1 MIKGSKLLKGIEF
14 MDIQAIL
21 AGLHDCPCGKDHP
34 CDIRYVEF
42 GKDVLLRLDEICR
55 PFSRILLVSD
65 GNTYPLC
72 GDKTK
77 KILGDKVVSEMQF
90 GKETVVP
97 NEDAIA
103 RIEGQMVDGTDF
115 IIGIGSGVI
124 NDLCKHV
131 SFAHGIR
138 YAIIATAPSMD
149 GYASVGAALILEE
162 MKVTLNARVPYAILA
177 EDDVVCTAPVDMLQ
191 SGYGDI
197 VGKYSCLNDWKL
209 AHLLRNEYF
218 CDFVYNYVM
227 NTVKNTEATAKAVL
241 AREPAA
247 IRNLMEG
254 LVTVGIMMS
263 YVGNSRPA
271 SGSEHH
277 LSHFFEITGLLNHTP
292 YYLHGI
298 DVLYSAA
305 VTAQLRQKLRAL
317 KRPLVAKHPSEATR
331 QKEIKRIYTSAADG
345 IISLQNKV
353 GFYDDLNVQAFDERW
368 DKICCVLSEAPSYE
382 TMLTYLEAIG
392 LDIHEFNAFYGSN
405 TIQNAILYAKDLKDR
420 YTVLWLCYALG
431 IDKFD
436 A

>member
-1 MIKGSKLLKGIEF
+1 

-21 AGLHDCPCGKDHP
+21 AGLHNCPCGKDHP
-34 CDIRYVEF
+34 CDIHYVEL
-42 GKDVLLRLDEICR
+42 GKNVLLRLDEICR
-55 PFSRILLVSD
+55 PFSRIHLVSD
-65 GNTYPLC
+65 GNTYLLC

-77 KILGDKVVSEMQF
+77 EILGDKVVSEMRF
-90 GKETVVP
+90 GKEIVVP

-103 RIEGQMVDGTDF
+103 SIEEQMADRTDF

-131 SFAHGIR
+131 SFKHGIR

-218 CDFVYNYVM
+218 CDYVYSNVM
-227 NTVKNTEATAKAVL
+227 ETVKNTEATAKAVL
-241 AREPAA
+241 AREPVA

-254 LVTVGIMMS
+254 LVSVGIMMS

-277 LSHFFEITGLLNHTP
+277 LSHFFEITGLLNHKP

-305 VTAQLRQKLRAL
+305 VTAQLREKLLAI
-317 KRPLVAKHPSEATR
+317 KKPLVAALPTESTR
-331 QKEIKRIYTSAADG
+331 LKEIKRIYSSAADG
-345 IISLQNKV
+345 ILALQKKV
-353 GFYDDLNVQAFDERW
+353 GFYDTLNIHELDDRW
-368 DKICCVLSEAPSYE
+368 EEICDVLSEAPTYK
-382 TMLTYLEAIG
+382 TMLGYLDDIG
-392 LDIHEFNAFYGSN
+392 LNIHDFDAFYGN
-405 TIQNAILYAKDLKDR
+405 ETIRDALLYAKDLKDR
-420 YTVLWLCYALG
+420 YTVLWLGYALG
-431 IDKFD
+431 MNSFE

>member
-1 MIKGSKLLKGIEF
+1 
-14 MDIQAIL
+14 MDINNLLSGVDCSCGKKHSCDIKYVYIEKNAIL
-21 AGLHDCPCGKDHP
+21 RLKD
-34 CDIRYVEF
+34 
-42 GKDVLLRLDEICR
+42 ICA
-55 PFSRILLVSD
+55 PFNKILLVAD
-65 GNTYPLC
+65 QNTFGVA
-72 GDKTK
+72 GDKTVEV
-77 KILGDKVVSEMQF
+77 LGDKLFDKVVFSGE
-90 GKETVVP
+90 KILIP
-97 NEDAIA
+97 NEESIEKVENSLCDADLI
-103 RIEGQMVDGTDF
+103 V
-115 IIGIGSGVI
+115 GIGSGVI
-124 NDLCKHV
+124 QDLCKYV
-131 SFAHGIR
+131 SFDKKVPYLIV
-138 YAIIATAPSMD
+138 ATAPSMD

-177 EDDVVCTAPVDMLQ
+177 EDDVICTAPVEMLQ

-218 CDFVYNYVM
+218 CDFVYNFVM
-227 NTVKNTEATAKAVL
+227 STVKNTEATAKAVL

-254 LVTVGIMMS
+254 LVSVGIMMS

-305 VTAQLRQKLRAL
+305 VTAQLRQKLRTL
-317 KRPLVAKHPSEATR
+317 KCPLVAKLPSEATR
-331 QKEIKRIYTSAADG
+331 QNEIKRIYTTAADG

-368 DKICCVLSEAPSYE
+368 EEICCVLSEAPSYE
-382 TMLTYLEAIG
+382 TMLTYLKAIG